1 MECPRCHHANA
12 DGARFCGECGASLL
26 LDAPCASCGQANPA
40 GQEFCNGCGQRLGES
55 AGAAERAPRAY
66 TPPHLA
72 EKILTSRAALEGE
85 RKQVT
90 VLFADVKGSMDLA
103 EKLDPEVWHAVMDRF
118 FQLLADG
125 VHRFEGTVNQY
136 MGDGIMALFGAP
148 VAHEDHARRA
158 CYAAL
163 HLADELRRYATEL
176 RLRQGLSFS
185 VRMGLNSGEVV
196 VGKIG
201 DDLRMDYTALGHTVG
216 LAARMEQLAE
226 PGKVFLT
233 EQTARLVA
241 GFFTLRDLG
250 ESAVK
255 GVAAPLRVYELEG
268 VGSLRTRLDVARARG
283 FSRFVGRTEEMASL
297 EAALGRAVAGTGQ
310 IIGVVAEAGVG
321 KSRLCHE
328 FTERARAQGIAV
340 YDAHCVA
347 HGKMIPFFP
356 ILELLRGYFGITDQD
371 GDEAARRKVAG
382 TLLLLDPELTDGLPL
397 LLEFLGVPDP
407 ERPVPRMDPEARQ
420 RQLFQLIRR
429 LVHARSRREPAV
441 LLIDDLHWIDGA
453 SEAFV
458 ETVIEA
464 LSGTRTLFLVNFR
477 PEYHAGWTQK
487 SYYQQLP
494 LRPLGPEAIAELLAS
509 LLGTDPSLAA
519 LVERVRERT
528 RGNPFFIEEVVQS
541 LLEAGT
547 LQGARGSYCLARP
560 VAEVAIPATVQAV
573 LAARIDRLPERE
585 KQVLQ
590 TAAVIG
596 KEFSEPILQAV
607 VELPPSELAAALR
620 ALVAAEFLY
629 EAALFPQAEYA
640 FRHPLTQ
647 EVAYRSQLAERRAR
661 VHAAVARA
669 IAAQYP
675 ERLDERAALLAQH
688 WEAAGEKL
696 EAARWHARAASWS
709 GTSDPTQALRHW
721 RKVRELADA
730 LPESAETVALGLTAR
745 SFSLIY
751 GWRLGISHEEA
762 EAVFSEAEWMA
773 SKAGDIGS
781 RAILLSA
788 YGIVRGLN
796 EGDVR
801 EYARLARQAF
811 ALAEES
817 GDPALCVG
825 AAPTAFGLMCTGEY
839 REGVA
844 IYDRA
849 IELADGDVTVGAGVL
864 FACPYALCHALK
876 GLHLVELGELE
887 EARRL
892 LEQGRKIAREQG
904 DIEVVGWSHQW
915 STWLAYFQ
923 GEPEAALG
931 HAQQALEIAER
942 IGGSMSRA
950 YAWFT
955 LGWAERMRGEWRQAI
970 KALERSLAI
979 ARESRTQAERDVSR
993 LALLGESYLGLGDL
1007 ERARALVAE
1016 GLAIAQARG
1025 HRSGETHTSLALAR
1039 VLLGSAGPAARAE
1052 IEAALARALELA
1064 RDTGAKA
1071 FEPLVH
1077 VERAELARQSGDEEG
1092 RARELREAHRLFTAM
1107 GAAGHAA
1114 RLARE
1119 LGSSTES
1126 TSGISSTSRT

>member
-1 MECPRCHHANA
+1 MGCAVCSHENPPRAKFCQQCGARLEIRCA
-12 DGARFCGECGASLL
+12 RCGSELPLSARFCHDCGL
-26 LDAPCASCGQANPA
+26 PA
-40 GQEFCNGCGQRLGES
+40 VDTTPATPE
-55 AGAAERAPRAY
+55 PRVY
-66 TPPHLA
+66 TPKHLA
-72 EKILTSRAALEGE
+72 EKILTSRVALEGE

-90 VLFADVKGSMDLA
+90 VLFADVKGSMELA
-103 EKLDPEVWHAVMDRF
+103 EQLDPEAWHGIMDRF
-118 FQLLADG
+118 FQLLAAG

-163 HLADELRRYATEL
+163 HLAGELRRYATEL
-176 RLRQGLSFS
+176 RLRQALSFS

-233 EQTARLVA
+233 EHTARLVA

-255 GVAAPLRVYELEG
+255 GVGAPLRVYELEG
-268 VGSLRTRLDVARARG
+268 VGALRTRLDVARARG
-283 FSRFVGRTEEMASL
+283 FSRFVGRTAEMASL

-310 IIGVVAEAGVG
+310 VIGVVAEAGVG

-347 HGKMIPFFP
+347 HGKMIPFLP
-356 ILELLRGYFGITDQD
+356 VLELLRGYFGITDQD

-382 TLLLLDPELTDGLPL
+382 TLLLLDPELTDALPL

-420 RQLFQLIRR
+420 RQLFELIRR

-453 SEAFV
+453 SEGFV
-458 ETVIEA
+458 ETIIEA

-494 LRPLGPEAIAELLAS
+494 LLPLGPEAIAELLAS
-509 LLGTDPSLAA
+509 LLGTDPSLAG
-519 LVERVRERT
+519 LVERMRERT

-547 LQGARGSYCLARP
+547 LQGTRGSYRLARP

-585 KQVLQ
+585 KQILQ

-596 KEFSEPILQAV
+596 KEFSEPVLQAV

-647 EVAYRSQLAERRAR
+647 EVADRSQLAERRAR

-688 WEAAGEKL
+688 WEAAGERL
-696 EAARWHARAASWS
+696 EAARWHARAATWS
-709 GTSDPTQALRHW
+709 GSGDPTQALRHW
-721 RKVRELADA
+721 GKVRELADR
-730 LPESAETVALGLTAR
+730 LPESEEATALGLEAR
-745 SFSLIY
+745 ISLLNY
-751 GWRLGISHEEA
+751 GWRLGISREEA
-762 EAVFSEAEWMA
+762 EAVFSEAERMA
-773 SKAGDIGS
+773 SKAGDIRS
-781 RAILLSA
+781 RAILLQA
-788 YGIVRGLN
+788 YGHVKGLN

-801 EYARLARQAF
+801 EYARLVHQAV

-817 GDPALCVG
+817 GDPALYVAVAG
-825 AAPTAFGLMCTGEY
+825 TAYALFCIGEY

-844 IYDRA
+844 IFDRA
-849 IELADGDVTVGAGVL
+849 IELADGDPTVGAGAVGAI
-864 FACPYALCHALK
+864 ACPYANCHALK
-876 GLHLVELGELE
+876 GWNLAHLGQLE
-887 EARRL
+887 DARRL
-892 LEQGRKIAREQG
+892 IEQGRKLAREQG
-904 DIEVVGWSHQW
+904 DIEVVSWSHMW
-915 STWLAYFQ
+915 SSWVAYLQ
-923 GEPEAALG
+923 GEPEAALA
-931 HAQQALEIAER
+931 HAQQELEIAER
-942 IGGSMSRA
+942 IGGSWSRA
-950 YAWFT
+950 TAWFFV
-955 LGWAERMRGEWRQAI
+955 GWAERMRGEWQRAI
-970 KALERSLAI
+970 EALERSLAI
-979 ARESRTQAERDVSR
+979 ARERRTGVEFEARC
-993 LALLGESYLGLGDL
+993 LALLGESYLGLGDA
-1007 ERARALVAE
+1007 ERARGLVEE
-1016 GLAIAQARG
+1016 GLEISRAQG
-1025 HRSGETHTSLALAR
+1025 HVPYETHASLALAR

-1052 IEAALARALELA
+1052 IEAALARALELT
-1064 RDTGAKA
+1064 RETGAKA

-1077 VERAELARQSGDEEG
+1077 VELAELARQRGDQEG
-1092 RARELREAHRLFTAM
+1092 RERALREAHRLFTEI
-1107 GAAGHAA
+1107 GATGHAE

-1119 LGSSTES
+1119 
-1126 TSGISSTSRT
+1126 ISA

>member
-1 MECPRCHHANA
+1 MGCAVCSHENPPRAKFCQQCGARLEIRCA
-12 DGARFCGECGASLL
+12 RCGSELPLSARFCHDCGL
-26 LDAPCASCGQANPA
+26 PA
-40 GQEFCNGCGQRLGES
+40 VDTTPATPE
-55 AGAAERAPRAY
+55 PRVY
-66 TPPHLA
+66 TPKHLA
-72 EKILTSRAALEGE
+72 EKILTSRVALEGE

-90 VLFADVKGSMDLA
+90 VLFADVKGSMELA
-103 EKLDPEVWHAVMDRF
+103 EQLDPEAWHGIMDRF
-118 FQLLADG
+118 FQLLAAG

-163 HLADELRRYATEL
+163 HLAGELRRYATEL
-176 RLRQGLSFS
+176 RLRQALSFS

-233 EQTARLVA
+233 EHTARLVA

-255 GVAAPLRVYELEG
+255 GVGAPLRVYELEG
-268 VGSLRTRLDVARARG
+268 VGALRTRLDVARARG
-283 FSRFVGRTEEMASL
+283 FSRFVGRTAEMASL

-310 IIGVVAEAGVG
+310 VIGVVAEAGVG

-347 HGKMIPFFP
+347 HGKMIPFLP
-356 ILELLRGYFGITDQD
+356 VLELLRGYFGITDQD

-382 TLLLLDPELTDGLPL
+382 TLLLLDPELTDALPL

-420 RQLFQLIRR
+420 RQLFELIRR

-453 SEAFV
+453 SEGFV
-458 ETVIEA
+458 ETIIEA

-494 LRPLGPEAIAELLAS
+494 LLPLGPEAIAELLAA
-509 LLGTDPSLAA
+509 LLGTDPSLAG

-547 LQGARGSYCLARP
+547 LEGTKGSYRLARP

-585 KQVLQ
+585 KQILQ

-607 VELPPSELAAALR
+607 VDLPPSELAAALR

-647 EVAYRSQLAERRAR
+647 EVADRSQLAERRAR

-688 WEAAGEKL
+688 WEAAGEAL
-696 EAARWHARAASWS
+696 EAARWHARAATWS

-730 LPESAETVALGLTAR
+730 LPESGETVTLGLAAR

-762 EAVFSEAEWMA
+762 EVVFSEAERMA

-817 GDPALCVG
+817 GDPAICVG
-825 AAPTAFGLMCTGEY
+825 AAPTAYGLFCTGEY
-839 REGVA
+839 REGVS

-849 IELADGDVTVGAGVL
+849 IELADGDVTVGAGIL

-876 GLHLVELGELE
+876 GIHLLELGELE

-904 DIEVVGWSHQW
+904 DIEQVGWSHMW
-915 STWLAYFQ
+915 SSWLAYFQ
-923 GEPEAALG
+923 GEPEAALA

-942 IGGSMSRA
+942 IGGSFLRA
-950 YAWFT
+950 MAWFHMG
-955 LGWAERMRGEWRQAI
+955 LAERMRGEWQRAI
-970 KALERSLAI
+970 EALERSLAI
-979 ARESRTQAERDVSR
+979 ARERRHAEHDAWR

-1016 GLAIAQARG
+1016 GVEIAQTRG
-1025 HRSGETHTSLALAR
+1025 HRSGETHASLALAR

-1052 IEAALARALELA
+1052 IEAALARALELT

-1077 VERAELARQSGDEEG
+1077 VELAELARQSGDAEG
-1092 RARELREAHRLFTAM
+1092 RERELREAHRLFTAI
-1107 GAAGHAA
+1107 GAPLRAEQV
-1114 RLARE
+1114 ARE
-1119 LGSSTES
+1119 LA
-1126 TSGISSTSRT
+1126 